1 MFNFFKRK
9 KEVNSSPSVSIKQI
23 EPPEHI
29 KSIETIKP
37 SEGVSQPTEKKIE
50 SISRSI
56 ECFTLENCPDNED
69 LRDLL

>member
-1 MFNFFKRK
+1 M
-9 KEVNSSPSVSIKQI
+9 SIKQI
-23 EPPEHI
+23 EPPEHMKAI

-56 ECFTLENCPDNED
+56 EFFTLENCPDNED
-69 LRDLL
+69 LRDLLWAQH